1 MSLEEALKANTEAL
15 QANTAALKAGG
26 GGKASGGGA
35 SAGKYT
41 KDQMSAAL
49 NDVKEKHG
57 TPAAK
62 AIIKSVGGVD
72 KIAEIT
78 DPAVIDKVYAA
89 AKAKHE
95 EAAGSNDEM

>member
-15 QANTAALKAGG
+15 QAMTAALKAGG
-26 GGKASGGGA
+26 GKASGGG
-35 SAGKYT
+35 SGAGKYT

-78 DPAVIDKVYAA
+78 DPAVIDKVYLA